1 MSIQVLKD
9 YIAENFAMS
18 SSLIHGFSH
27 WDRVWSYGQAIGWS
41 EDADMDVVEYFSYL
55 HDCQR
60 WDDGHDPGHG
70 GRAAVFA
77 KEHRELFDLSGSQF
91 KQLIRA
97 VSGHTDAMPGC
108 KAGEDPT
115 LAVCWDSDR
124 LDIDRVGLVVDPLYL
139 FTEMGKELAYMK
151 HENEGH

>member
-1 MSIQVLKD
+1 MSIQLLKD
-9 YIAENFAMS
+9 YISENLVMS
-18 SSLIHGFSH
+18 SSPIHGFSH

-41 EDADMDVVEYFSYL
+41 VDADMDVVEYFAYL

-70 GRAAVFA
+70 GRSAVFA
-77 KEHRELFDLSGSQF
+77 KEHRELFDLSESQF
-91 KQLIRA
+91 KQLIKA
-97 VSGHTDAMPGC
+97 VSGHTDAMPGY
-108 KAGEDPT
+108 KAGNDTT

-139 FTEMGKELAYMK
+139 FTEMGRELAYMK
-151 HENEGH
+151 YENEEY

>member
-1 MSIQVLKD
+1 MSVLQLKE
-9 YIAENFAMS
+9 YASENLIMS
-18 SSLIHGFSH
+18 SSSIHGFSH

-41 EDADMDVVEYFSYL
+41 EDADMDVVEYFAYL

-77 KEHRELFDLSGSQF
+77 KENRELFDLSDVQF

-108 KAGEDPT
+108 KAGNDPT

-124 LDIDRVGLVVDPLYL
+124 LDIDRVGLVVEPQYL
-139 FTEMGKELAYMK
+139 FTDMAKELAYMK
-151 HENEGH
+151 YENEDS